1 MPKVKDKGNEIKVKR
16 KKKEDQR
23 SILTKRL
30 IKESF
35 AKLLKDYPSDNISVS
50 KLCEKAEINRGTFYL
65 YYKDIYDLRYRM
77 ANDYLEDVKASIF
90 TLLNKKNTT
99 STLADHEMILELL
112 NYLYE
117 NKLFTSALLGNN
129 FDKRLIDEISN
140 IGKSIVLLIYP
151 NVFKNKE
158 PEEYDNYY
166 LYVSSGSIALIIR
179 WVRNNY
185 KESIESL
192 ATTLERLISSTM
204 TYFK

>member
-1 MPKVKDKGNEIKVKR
+1 MPKVKNKGNEMKVKR

-35 AKLLKDYPSDNISVS
+35 AKLLKDYPCDKISVS

-90 TLLNKKNTT
+90 TLLNKKNVT

-129 FDKRLIDEISN
+129 FDKRLVDEISN

-158 PEEYDNYY
+158 PYEYDNFY

-179 WVRNNY
+179 RVRSNY

-192 ATTLERLISSTM
+192 ATTLERLISSTI

>member
-1 MPKVKDKGNEIKVKR
+1 MLKVKDKGNEIKVKR

-35 AKLLKDYPSDNISVS
+35 AKLLKDYPSDKISVS

-99 STLADHEMILELL
+99 EKLEL
-112 NYLYE
+112 
-117 NKLFTSALLGNN
+117 NKHCP
-129 FDKRLIDEISN
+129 KC
-140 IGKSIVLLIYP
+140 
-151 NVFKNKE
+151 NKHTTH
-158 PEEYDNYY
+158 
-166 LYVSSGSIALIIR
+166 
-179 WVRNNY
+179 
-185 KESIESL
+185 KE
-192 ATTLERLISSTM
+192 
-204 TYFK
+204 KK

>member
-1 MPKVKDKGNEIKVKR
+1 MPKVKDKGNEMKVKR

-35 AKLLKDYPSDNISVS
+35 AKLLKDYPSDKISVS

-90 TLLNKKNTT
+90 TLLNKKNNT

-129 FDKRLIDEISN
+129 FDKRLVDEISN

-158 PEEYDNYY
+158 PYEYDNFY

-179 WVRNNY
+179 WVRSNY

-192 ATTLERLISSTM
+192 ATTLERLISSTI